1 MSSVYFDHVVRYF
14 GSMTTSHDAALVPG
28 YLQDIHLQPEALA
41 GLLEAGL
48 TPDVLSLLDR
58 AGQFDRIVMTGMGSS
73 LFGQYPSFLR
83 LARAG
88 WPVWSIETAE
98 LLGHARGLI
107 TDRTLLW
114 ITSQSGRTAEVVA
127 LLEQLEVRP
136 AAILGVT
143 NDPASPLGEGASA
156 VLHLH
161 SGPEK
166 TVSTRSYLN
175 TLAASAL
182 ATSHVL
188 GEAADRELAA
198 GPARVADY
206 LKEWDRHKAEVD
218 HALPESTM
226 FILGRGA
233 SLAATMTGSL
243 IIKEAAGRSVE
254 GLSVPQFRHGPLEMA
269 GPDLSV
275 IVLAGDP
282 VDHELNA
289 AMRRDLTSFGARVAW
304 VDTAVDPAQDS
315 IGLTMPDLSGAIAR
329 PIAEILPLQLLSV
342 VLAERA
348 DHEPG
353 AFHKIGKVTRSL

>member
-1 MSSVYFDHVVRYF
+1 MN
-14 GSMTTSHDAALVPG
+14 TSRDDALAPG
-28 YLQDIHLQPEALA
+28 YLQDIHRQPEALEHVLAA
-41 GLLEAGL
+41 GLA
-48 TPDVLSLLDR
+48 PDVRALLER
-58 AGQFDRIVMTGMGSS
+58 AGQFDRIVMTGMGAS

-83 LARAG
+83 LANAG

-98 LLGHARGLI
+98 LLGPARGLI
-107 TDRTLLW
+107 TERTLLW
-114 ITSQSGRTAEVVA
+114 ITSQSGGTAEVVA
-127 LLEQLEVRP
+127 LLDQLPVRP

-143 NDPASPLGEGASA
+143 NDPASPLASGAST
-156 VLHLH
+156 VLELH
-161 SGPEK
+161 SGAEN

-175 TLAASAL
+175 TLVASAL
-182 ATSHVL
+182 ATAHIL
-188 GEAADRELAA
+188 GEPADRELA
-198 GPARVADY
+198 PAPERVAAY
-206 LKEWDRHKAEVD
+206 LKDWDRHKAAVD

-233 SLAATMTGSL
+233 SLAATLTGSL

-269 GPDLSV
+269 SPDLSV
-275 IVLAGDP
+275 ILLAGDP

-304 VDTAVDPAQDS
+304 VDTTVETTDL
-315 IGLTMPDLSGAIAR
+315 GMPNLPGPVAR
-329 PIAEILPLQLLSV
+329 PIAEMIPLQLLSV

-353 AFHKIGKVTRSL
+353 TFYKIGKVTRSL